1 MKDYYAILEVP
12 PTASQEAIR
21 EQYLLLIQAWHPDK
35 FPNPAQRA
43 KAEEKCKEIN
53 IAYDVLKDAQ
63 KRLKYDRDIREQPA
77 GTRSGRDERRRE
89 ADERRPRRPAETARP
104 RPPEAPVQDREQPEP
119 ERRETDAERRAR
131 EEEWIRIY
139 FEAAR
144 RRASSQ
150 SGTSAAAKT
159 PIRVC
164 IAEDV
169 PSTRVGLRGLL
180 SADENIRVVGEAANG
195 VQAVKQFDA
204 LMPDVM
210 IAGIDTPDPDSLGA
224 TEAILRKH
232 PTARIVIL
240 SVPSSHTFIRRAAM
254 TGACDYLL
262 KPASRDELELAIR
275 LAAGH

>member
-12 PTASQEAIR
+12 PTASQETIR

-53 IAYDVLKDAQ
+53 IAYDVLKDAR
-63 KRLKYDRDIREQPA
+63 KRLKYDRDVRGQSPGFGQAEKRDGTDEQ
-77 GTRSGRDERRRE
+77 
-89 ADERRPRRPAETARP
+89 RPRRPAEPSRP
-104 RPPEAPVQDREQPEP
+104 RPPEAPTERAEQPEP

-139 FEAAR
+139 FEGAR
-144 RRASSQ
+144 RRASRQ
-150 SGTSAAAKT
+150 PGPVAQ
-159 PIRVC
+159 PPVRVL
-164 IAEDV
+164 IAEDLADI
-169 PSTRVGLRGLL
+169 RAELGRLL
-180 SADENIRVVGEAANG
+180 SKDENLRVVGEAANG
-195 VQAVKQFDA
+195 LQAVKQFDA
-204 LMPDVM
+204 LMPDIM
-210 IAGIDTPDPDSLGA
+210 ITGIDTPDPDSLAA
-224 TEAILRKH
+224 TEAILRRH

-262 KPASRDELELAIR
+262 KPAPLEELTLAIR
-275 LAAGH
+275 LGAGH